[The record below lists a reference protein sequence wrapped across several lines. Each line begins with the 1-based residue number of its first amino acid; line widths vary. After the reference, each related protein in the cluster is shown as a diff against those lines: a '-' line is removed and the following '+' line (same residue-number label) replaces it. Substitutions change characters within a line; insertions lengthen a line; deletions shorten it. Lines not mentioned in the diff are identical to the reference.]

1 MLKKFTKSFLVITLA
16 AALVA
21 CSQTEN
27 ANKVKQEAQQE
38 TVARAPKLKVT
49 EDKHLVIMHLNDT
62 HGRVEEGKYDG
73 MGYARVKTLVDQE
86 RAVNENVLLLDAGD
100 TIHGTVFAALSR
112 GESIV
117 DIMNTMDY
125 TAMAPGNHDFNYGL
139 DRLEELEDKM
149 NFEILASN
157 VEYKADGNTAFK
169 PYIIKEIDGMKV
181 GILGVSTPETA
192 YKTNP
197 TNVEA
202 VTFTNP
208 IATANKAVIDMSNEG
223 VNYIIAISHLG
234 MDEDSYYTSIR
245 LAEEVDGIDLIV
257 DGHSHTT
264 LKNGLKIDDTLIVQA
279 GFYDKNLGKVEIAIN
294 KDGSTDAKASL
305 ITKEEAVGRTEEI
318 EIESSTLINVNE
330 NYTIKSGDTLSEIS
344 LSNEISQ
351 AAIVDANNQIIN
363 PDLIY
368 ANDNLVLPT
377 EMTETVKVVQ
387 TRVVPGIAKDQGVV
401 DTINKIKTENEK
413 ITSVVVGHTD
423 INLLGERNNVRTG
436 ETNLSKLLTT
446 SMLEKTGADVAITN
460 GGGIRASINAGDI
473 TKGDVISVLPFGNYV
488 VVIDVTGQDI
498 IDAMENG
505 LQSYPNAR
513 GAFPHIAGMTVKFD
527 PSQPSFER
535 VVDVTLANGEKIDPA
550 KNYSLATNDFMAVG
564 GDEYVSFKG
573 KSTLGEYESLEEIL
587 SEYIGTAGT
596 TNISSE
602 DRIISIR

>member
-1 MLKKFTKSFLVITLA
+1 MLKRFTKSFLVITLA
-16 AALVA
+16 ATFVA

-27 ANKVKQEAQQE
+27 ANKAKQETQQE
-38 TVARAPKLKVT
+38 TAARAPKLKVT
-49 EDKHLVIMHLNDT
+49 EDKQLVIMHLNDT

-139 DRLEELEDKM
+139 DRLEELEEKM

-157 VEYKADGNTAFK
+157 VEYKTDGHTAFK

-264 LKNGLKIDDTLIVQA
+264 LKEGLKIEDTLIVQA

-294 KDGSTDAKASL
+294 KDGSTNATASL
-305 ITKEEAVGRTEEI
+305 ITKAEAIGRTEEVEV
-318 EIESSTLINVNE
+318 EISTLINAKE
-330 NYTIKSGDTLSEIS
+330 DYTIKSGDTLSEIS
-344 LSNEISQ
+344 FDKEISQ
-351 AAIVDANNQIIN
+351 ATIVDANNQIVN

-368 ANDNLVLPT
+368 TNDSLVLPK

-387 TRVVPGIAKDQGVV
+387 TKVIPGVAKDQGVV
-401 DTINKIKTENEK
+401 DVISKIKVENEK

-423 INLLGERNNVRTG
+423 INLLGERNDVRTG

-460 GGGIRASINAGDI
+460 GGGIRASINEGDI

-513 GAFPHIAGMTVKFD
+513 GAFPHIAGMTVQFD

-535 VVDVTLANGEKIDPA
+535 VVDVTLTNGEKIDPA
-550 KNYSLATNDFMAVG
+550 KTYSLATNDFMSVG
-564 GDEYVSFKG
+564 GDEYASFKG
-573 KSTLGEYESLEEIL
+573 KNITGEYESLEEIL
-587 SEYIGTAGT
+587 SEYIGTVGT
-596 TNISSE
+596 ADISAE

>member
-38 TVARAPKLKVT
+38 TAARAPKLKVT

-86 RAVNENVLLLDAGD
+86 RAINENVLLLDAGD

-279 GFYDKNLGKVEIAIN
+279 GFYDKNLGKVDITIN

-318 EIESSTLINVNE
+318 EIESSALINVNE

-351 AAIVDANNQIIN
+351 SIIVDANNQIVN

-368 ANDNLVLPT
+368 ANDNLILPT
-377 EMTETVKVVQ
+377 EMTETLKVVQ
-387 TRVVPGIAKDQGVV
+387 TRVIPGVAKDQGVV

-423 INLLGERNNVRTG
+423 INLLGERNDVRTG

-446 SMLEKTGADVAITN
+446 SMLEKTGADIAITN
-460 GGGIRASINAGDI
+460 GGGIRASINKGDI

-513 GAFPHIAGMTVKFD
+513 GAFPHIAGMTVQFD

-535 VVDVTLANGEKIDPA
+535 VVDVTLANGEKLDPT
-550 KNYSLATNDFMAVG
+550 KNYSLATNDFMSVG
-564 GDEYVSFKG
+564 GDEYASFKG
-573 KSTLGEYESLEEIL
+573 RSVTGEYESLEEIL
-587 SEYIGTAGT
+587 SEYIGSVGT